1 MLFSTFVKCVLKR
14 SYELCQPC
22 RHTDIFHILYPI
34 SRLYLHFHLSSV
46 EAKMSDLQIKVH
58 WASLSS
64 PSVSADDL
72 SQSGMKTLEHVAVT
86 VTITHPCRGNLKIE
100 LLCPSNMTSLI
111 GARRTVDRY
120 THTCTQNLV
129 QWFNWSKGNVT
140 SVLLWLQKSIRS
152 NHVKVFHPFV
162 LHTET
167 LQDTRTGLSP
177 RCAAGERGLKASTPS
192 GYLTTV
198 RHSSHTHTCD
208 KRWLSSQHQ
217 QQNRGLK

>member
-1 MLFSTFVKCVLKR
+1 
-14 SYELCQPC
+14 
-22 RHTDIFHILYPI
+22 
-34 SRLYLHFHLSSV
+34 
-46 EAKMSDLQIKVH
+46 MSDLQIKVH
-58 WASLSS
+58 WAALSS

-86 VTITHPCRGNLKIE
+86 VTITHPCRGDLKIE

-111 GARRTVDRY
+111 GAQRTVDRY
-120 THTCTQNLV
+120 AHTCTQKLV
-129 QWFNWSKGNVT
+129 QSFLSKTWFNWYKGNVT

-167 LQDTRTGLSP
+167 LQDTRTGLSQ
-177 RCAAGERGLKASTPS
+177 RCAAGERGLKASIPS

-208 KRWLSSQHQ
+208 KRWLGSQHQ